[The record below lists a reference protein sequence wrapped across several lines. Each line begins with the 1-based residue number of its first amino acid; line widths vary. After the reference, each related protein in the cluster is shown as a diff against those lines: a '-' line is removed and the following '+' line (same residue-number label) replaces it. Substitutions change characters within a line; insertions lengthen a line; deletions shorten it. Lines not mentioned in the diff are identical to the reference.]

1 MIILG
6 LWVFS
11 SHHIK
16 GTYYQNDLSLLL
28 LTLITVVEVMS
39 VKFFH
44 CKIKECHYAQS
55 AIKEVWLY
63 TTFLRIRYLHKG
75 FEILPYKGFI
85 SSSSFTHSF
94 LSAWT
99 HGCLFYILLYNP
111 IPFDFIA
118 QIVQLWPLEAFL
130 IGFCVCLTYSVIVVW
145 FFFNLKYP
153 YFLALQD
160 VLG

>member
-28 LTLITVVEVMS
+28 LTLITIVEVMS

-55 AIKEVWLY
+55 AIKEWRLY
-63 TTFLRIRYLHKG
+63 TTFLKIKYLCKG
-75 FEILPYKGFI
+75 FEILLYGGFI

-94 LSAWT
+94 WSAWT
-99 HGCLFYILLYNP
+99 HGYLFYIFLYNQLL
-111 IPFDFIA
+111 FDFIA
-118 QIVQLWPLEAFL
+118 QIVPTLT
-130 IGFCVCLTYSVIVVW
+130 IGSIFDWLLCLFDILCHCG
-145 FFFNLKYP
+145 FFFFSLKYP

-160 VLG
+160 ALG

>member
-55 AIKEVWLY
+55 AVKEWRLY
-63 TTFLRIRYLHKG
+63 TNFLKIKYVKDLKFFYMGDLSLPHLLIRFDQHELMDICI
-75 FEILPYKGFI
+75 F
-85 SSSSFTHSF
+85 
-94 LSAWT
+94 
-99 HGCLFYILLYNP
+99 LYNQLL
-111 IPFDFIA
+111 FDFIA
-118 QIVQLWPLEAFL
+118 QIVPTLT
-130 IGFCVCLTYSVIVVW
+130 IGSIFDWLLCLFDILCHCV
-145 FFFNLKYP
+145 FFFFSLKYP

-160 VLG
+160 ALG